1 MKCIIKRMTCFFIC
15 TALLL
20 PMAACG
26 KEESLEEAYDVID
39 TSAKYNI
46 GTDFFSASQLF
57 TGSGAAVLSDEDVIA
72 GVVNSSL
79 SKAAILVNVDDSE
92 VLYARSAL
100 EKLYPASITKLMT
113 AYLVLNNVDDLDA
126 ELTISA
132 TAVALPEGSSR
143 CGFSEG
149 DKMTVRDCLYGLLL
163 KSGND
168 AAVALAEYVSGSES
182 EFVEL
187 MNETAKSFGA
197 SHTNFANSSGLHDDN
212 HYTTAYDLYLIMNH
226 LAENEEY
233 KKIAADASYKAV
245 YQNAEGEEVSA
256 NWQSTDLYLDNTY
269 ELPQGITILGGKTG
283 TTSNAGSCLLLYTQN
298 EEGKHFISIVLGAD
312 NKDNLYEEMSELL
325 QLENN

>member
-1 MKCIIKRMTCFFIC
+1 MKCIIKRMTCLLVC

-26 KEESLEEAYDVID
+26 KEESLEEAYDAID

-46 GTDFFSASQLF
+46 GTDFFSVSQSF
-57 TGSGAAVLSDEDVIA
+57 TGSGAAVIDEEDVIT
-72 GVVNSSL
+72 GVVDSSL
-79 SKAAILVNVDDSE
+79 SKAALLVNIDDSE

-113 AYLVLNNVDDLDA
+113 AYLVLTNVDDLDA
-126 ELTISA
+126 ELTVSS

-143 CGFSEG
+143 CGFSAG

-168 AAVALAEYVSGSES
+168 AAVALAEYVSGSET
-182 EFVEL
+182 EFVKL

-197 SHTNFANSSGLHDDN
+197 SHTSFSNSNGLHDDN

-226 LAENEEY
+226 LVQNEAYRE
-233 KKIAADASYKAV
+233 IAADASYKAV

-256 NWQSTDLYLDNTY
+256 SWQSTDLYLDNTY

-298 EEGKHFISIVLGAD
+298 EEGEHFISIVLGAD